1 MEKSLIVK
9 VSSNDSVPL
18 IYIPKEVREA
28 LGLIKGVY
36 AKLTVKDNKLIV
48 EKLDLE

>member
-1 MEKSLIVK
+1 MEKSIVVK

-28 LGLIKGVY
+28 LGLLKGVY
-36 AKLTVKDNKLIV
+36 AKLTIKDGKLIV
-48 EKLDLE
+48 EKLNL